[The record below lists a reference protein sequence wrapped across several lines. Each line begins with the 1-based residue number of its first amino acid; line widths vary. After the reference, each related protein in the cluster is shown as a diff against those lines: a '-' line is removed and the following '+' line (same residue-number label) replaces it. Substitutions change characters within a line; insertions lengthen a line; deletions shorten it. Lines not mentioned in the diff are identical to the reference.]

1 MTFNFRPAVRENVG
15 LLIGLAGGTGSG
27 KTQCAGHL
35 ASYVL
40 NNRKVDQVVLVCPN
54 RSIRRRA
61 RQVFSEVFGIE
72 LVIFNARKHVDGIGR
87 SKEGYILTYAHLIQN
102 PQLHRRICSPNTI
115 VIFDEIH
122 HLGDKNGWG
131 DAAVEAFGRVRHV
144 VALTGTPYRSDN
156 TRIPFVTY
164 LETDA
169 EGLVKFRP
177 DFSYNL
183 GQAVADGVCR
193 KPLFRFHKATVR
205 IRPQADAGEL
215 EVTFDDTNV
224 TDQIASLRL
233 RGAVQYGSPARVEML
248 RSALAECR
256 AENRKVVIFLG
267 GDSESEHTA
276 TTDATQLLP
285 TELHEL
291 GIGEHE
297 YEVVVGVDKEAQ
309 DKIAKFGASPKW
321 ILVSVNMVSEGTDI
335 PELSAAIFLTSV
347 TAKQTTVQRIG
358 RALRFMG
365 PTDTNPE
372 ALVFMFGDPNLLA
385 LADEIENEI
394 EVEVNLRRKQAA
406 PDSPEGAGDALLS
419 LVLVL
424 REGKQV
430 PEPRRL
436 PAARSHRPGDHAAA
450 RLRRRLD
457 LRHSRLVAEHV
468 GRQRHDNDPC
478 GRQAR
483 PQPIA
488 SVAPRGAVEDR
499 LPRFDREAL
508 PRQSVD
514 EAGIIGVSND
524 EQVEGGCGSRGG
536 ELARVGRTQ
545 GRRDLGGTHA
555 GEQQRH
561 LGGVAHASAELAL
574 DVGEVVQHEGLKLTV
589 GATQVRDQRADL
601 SALRRLRD
609 E

>member
-1 MTFNFRPAVRENVG
+1 MQQQRDFDSMFKGQTYGYRGDTPVRDWHVACVTDYSDSVDAWDEADDAPKQHCYTVY
-15 LLIGLAGGTGSG
+15 AGTGSG

-35 ASYVL
+35 AAYMRNSG
-40 NNRKVDQVVLVCPN
+40 KVDQVVLVCPN

-61 RQVFSEVFGIE
+61 KQVFFDVFNID
-72 LVIFNARKHVDGIGR
+72 LVVFNARKHADGIGR
-87 SKEGYILTYAHLIQN
+87 AKEGYILTYAHLIQN
-102 PQLHRRICSPNTI
+102 PQLHRRICSANTI

-131 DAAVEAFGRVRHV
+131 EAAVEAFGRVRHV

-164 LETDA
+164 EEVGTD
-169 EGLVKFRP
+169 GLARFRP
-177 DFSYNL
+177 DFAYTL

-233 RGAVQYGSPARVEML
+233 RGAVQYGSPARLEML
-248 RSALAECR
+248 RSALDECR

-267 GDSESEHTA
+267 GDSDSEHTA

-372 ALVFMFGDPNLLA
+372 AVVFMFGDANLLA
-385 LADEIENEI
+385 LADEIEKEI
-394 EVEVNLRRKQAA
+394 EVEVNLRRKQATETKDGTA
-406 PDSPEGAGDALLS
+406 DGA
-419 LVLVL
+419 
-424 REGKQV
+424 
-430 PEPRRL
+430 RRRAETVCISGGQATIVKFGGHTF
-436 PAARSHRPGDHAAA
+436 PADMVQTARA
-450 RLRRRLD
+450 RLRE
-457 LRHSRLVAEHV
+457 SRLPNNMLHAVLLLMMEQGDLNVA
-468 GRQRHDNDPC
+468 G
-478 GRQAR
+478 
-483 PQPIA
+483 
-488 SVAPRGAVEDR
+488 
-499 LPRFDREAL
+499 
-508 PRQSVD
+508 
-514 EAGIIGVSND
+514 
-524 EQVEGGCGSRGG
+524 
-536 ELARVGRTQ
+536 
-545 GRRDLGGTHA
+545 
-555 GEQQRH
+555 
-561 LGGVAHASAELAL
+561 
-574 DVGEVVQHEGLKLTV
+574 
-589 GATQVRDQRADL
+589 
-601 SALRRLRD
+601 
-609 E
+609 

>member
-1 MTFNFRPAVRENVG
+1 MFHGQTYGQRGDMVARDWHAACVTDYADHVDSWEEARGGDAATQHCYTVY
-15 LLIGLAGGTGSG
+15 AGTGSG

-156 TRIPFVTY
+156 TRIPFVSY

-406 PDSPEGAGDALLS
+406 PDSPEGAGDGARRRAETVCIAGGQATIVKFGGQTFPAE
-419 LVLVL
+419 LVQ
-424 REGKQV
+424 G
-430 PEPRRL
+430 
-436 PAARSHRPGDHAAA
+436 ARA
-450 RLRRRLD
+450 RLRSMNLPSNMLHAVLRLMIEQGE
-457 LRHSRLVAEHV
+457 RNVA
-468 GRQRHDNDPC
+468 G
-478 GRQAR
+478 
-483 PQPIA
+483 
-488 SVAPRGAVEDR
+488 
-499 LPRFDREAL
+499 
-508 PRQSVD
+508 
-514 EAGIIGVSND
+514 
-524 EQVEGGCGSRGG
+524 
-536 ELARVGRTQ
+536 
-545 GRRDLGGTHA
+545 
-555 GEQQRH
+555 
-561 LGGVAHASAELAL
+561 
-574 DVGEVVQHEGLKLTV
+574 
-589 GATQVRDQRADL
+589 
-601 SALRRLRD
+601 
-609 E
+609 